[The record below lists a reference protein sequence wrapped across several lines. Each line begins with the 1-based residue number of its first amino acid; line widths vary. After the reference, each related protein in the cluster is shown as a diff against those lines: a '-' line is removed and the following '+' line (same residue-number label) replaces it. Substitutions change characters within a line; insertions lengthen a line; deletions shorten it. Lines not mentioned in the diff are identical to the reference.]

1 MNNMNNKT
9 IYTYLAVLP
18 FLFSGCVSLDE
29 DPASSQVTTKFY
41 QNTNDA
47 KAAVTAAYAGL
58 LTGEDSQPMYNRGI
72 HLMSDEGT
80 DDYVAGPYAKNA
92 NVQAISKVAYDASND
107 RFEAVWRDTYSAIN
121 YANIAVDKISAL
133 GNISE
138 ELRNQYVNEAKFLR
152 ALHYF
157 NLVRWFRNVP
167 LILHETTSLS
177 SDKVNV
183 KQASADEVYA
193 QIIKDLTD
201 AENLP
206 VSYSAEDAGRA
217 TSGAA
222 KALLAKV
229 YLTRQDWQKAADKAK
244 EVIDSKRYALFEN
257 FDDAFDSST
266 KNGKEH
272 IFSIQFN
279 GYPASYNNMNANA
292 PTALS
297 YEVPGAAGIYADAY
311 NSASD
316 LYASFGDKDK
326 RRDVSFATEVK
337 VPTTGKVYKLSAPHI
352 NKFYDPNKFGNQ
364 GSSERNFTYMRYSDV
379 LLIYAEAENELHGP
393 TADAY
398 AKIDEVRARAG
409 IDLLKDIAP
418 HLTKDE
424 FREYVFEERR
434 KEFVYELNRWFDLTR
449 RGADY
454 FVAKLHAAGKKN
466 ASAKNVILP
475 IPQREL
481 DLNPNLV
488 QNDEWK

>member
-1 MNNMNNKT
+1 MKNKT

-18 FLFSGCVSLDE
+18 FLLSGCVSLDE
-29 DPASSQVTTKFY
+29 EPASHLASSQFY
-41 QNTNDA
+41 QNSNDA
-47 KAAVTAAYAGL
+47 EAAVTAAYAAL
-58 LTGEDSQPMYNRGI
+58 ISGEDSQPMYNRGI

-92 NVQAISKVAYDASND
+92 NVQAISKVAYDAAND

-121 YANIAVDKISAL
+121 YANIAIDKIAAI
-133 GNISE
+133 GNISDN
-138 ELRNQYVNEAKFLR
+138 LRNQYVNEAKFLR

-177 SDKVNV
+177 QDKIHV
-183 KQASADEVYA
+183 KQATADEVYA
-193 QIIKDLTD
+193 QIIQDLTD

-206 VSYSAEDAGRA
+206 LSYAAEDAGRA
-217 TSGAA
+217 TAGAA

-229 YLTRQDWQKAADKAK
+229 YLTRKEWQKAAEKAK
-244 EVIDSKRYALFEN
+244 EVIDSKQYALFDN

-279 GYPASYNNMNANA
+279 GYPASVNNMNADA

-297 YEVPGAAGIYADAY
+297 YEVPGAAGLYADAY
-311 NSASD
+311 NTASD
-316 LYASFGDKDK
+316 LYDSYDEKDK
-326 RRDVSFATEVK
+326 RRDVTFATEVK
-337 VPTTGKVYKLSAPHI
+337 VPSTGKVYHLAAPHI

-364 GSSERNFTYMRYSDV
+364 GSSERNFTYMRYSEV
-379 LLIYAEAENELHGP
+379 LLIYAEAVNELQGP

-418 HLTKDE
+418 HATKDE

-434 KEFVYELNRWFDLTR
+434 KEFVYEANRWFDLTR

-454 FVAKLHAAGKKN
+454 FVAKLHAAGKTN
-466 ASAKNVILP
+466 ATAKNIILP

-481 DLNPNLV
+481 DINPTLV

>member
-1 MNNMNNKT
+1 MKNKN
-9 IYTYLAVLP
+9 IITYLAVLP
-18 FLFSGCVSLDE
+18 LFLTGCVSLDE
-29 DPASSQVTTKFY
+29 SPASNQVASQFY
-41 QNTNDA
+41 QNSNDA
-47 KAAVTAAYAGL
+47 KAAVTAAYAAL
-58 LTGEDSQPMYNRGI
+58 ITGEDVQPMYNRGV
-72 HLMSDEGT
+72 HLMNDTGT
-80 DDYVAGPYAKNA
+80 DDYMAGPFAKNA

-107 RFEAVWRDTYSAIN
+107 RFEAIWRDTYSAIN
-121 YANIAVDKISAL
+121 YANIVIDKVPNVGEL
-133 GNISE
+133 SE
-138 ELRNQYVNEAKFLR
+138 ALRNQYVNEAKFLR

-167 LILHETTSLS
+167 LVLHETTSLS
-177 SDKVNV
+177 DEATHV

-206 VSYSAEDAGRA
+206 SSYSAEDVGRA

-229 YLTRQDWQKAADKAK
+229 YLTRKEWQKAADKAR
-244 EVIDSKRYALFEN
+244 EVIDSKQYALFEK

-272 IFSIQFN
+272 IFSIQFKGFPEGEVN
-279 GYPASYNNMNANA
+279 RIAHAPAPA
-292 PTALS
+292 S
-297 YEVPGAAGIYADAY
+297 YEVPGSAGNYADAY
-311 NSASD
+311 NTQSN
-316 LYASFGDKDK
+316 LYESYDAKDQ
-326 RRDVSFATEVK
+326 RRDVSFVTEVK
-337 VPTTGKVYKLSAPHI
+337 VPSTGKVYKLSAPHI

-364 GSSERNFTYMRYSDV
+364 TASERNFTYMRYAEV
-379 LLIYAEAENELHGP
+379 LLIYAEAINELDGP
-393 TADAY
+393 TEDAY

-418 HLTKDE
+418 HATKDE

-434 KEFVYELNRWFDLTR
+434 KEFVYEENRWFDLVR

-466 ASAKNVILP
+466 ASARNIIFP

-481 DLNPNLV
+481 DINPNLV
-488 QNDEWK
+488 QNEEWK

>member
-1 MNNMNNKT
+1 MNNKT
-9 IYTYLAVLP
+9 IFTYLTALP
-18 FLFSGCVSLDE
+18 FLFSSCVSLDE
-29 DPASSQVTTKFY
+29 NPASSQVTSKFY

-47 KAAVTAAYAGL
+47 EAAITAAYAAL
-58 LTGEDSQPMYNRGI
+58 ISGEDAQPLYNRGI

-121 YANIAVDKISAL
+121 YSNIAIDKISAL
-133 GNISE
+133 DHISE
-138 ELRNQYVNEAKFLR
+138 ELRHQFVNEAKYLR

-167 LILHETTSLS
+167 LVLHETTSLS
-177 SDKVNV
+177 AEKVNV
-183 KQASADEVYA
+183 KQASPDEVYA
-193 QIIKDLTD
+193 QIIQDLTD

-206 VSYSAEDAGRA
+206 ATYASEDAGRA

-229 YLTRQDWQKAADKAK
+229 YLTRKEWQKAADKAK
-244 EVIDSKRYALFEN
+244 EVIDSNLYGLFEN

-272 IFSIQFN
+272 IFSIQFY
-279 GYPASYNNMNANA
+279 GYPASAMNMNAA
-292 PTALS
+292 MPTALS
-297 YEVPGAAGIYADAY
+297 YEVPGAAGTYADAY
-311 NSASD
+311 NTASN
-316 LYASFGDKDK
+316 LYASYGDKDK
-326 RRDVSFATEVK
+326 RRDVSFATEMK
-337 VPTTGKVYKLSAPHI
+337 VPSTGKVYKLSVPHI

-364 GSSERNFTYMRYSDV
+364 GSSERNFTIQRYSDV
-379 LLIYAEAENELHGP
+379 LLIYAEAVNELNGP

-398 AKIDEVRARAG
+398 AKIDEVRGRAG
-409 IDLLKDIAP
+409 IDLLKDVAP

-434 KEFVYELNRWFDLTR
+434 KEFVYEANRWFDLVR

-454 FVAKLHAAGKKN
+454 FVEKLHAAGKTN
-466 ASAKNVILP
+466 ASAKNIILP

-481 DLNPNLV
+481 DINPNLV
-488 QNDEWK
+488 QNEEWK

>member
-1 MNNMNNKT
+1 MNNKK

-18 FLFSGCVSLDE
+18 FLFTGCVSLDE
-29 DPASSQVTTKFY
+29 DPASSQVTSKFY
-41 QNTNDA
+41 QNANDA

-58 LTGEDSQPMYNRGI
+58 LTGEDTQPMYNRGI
-72 HLMSDEGT
+72 HLVGDIGT

-121 YANIAVDKISAL
+121 YANIAIDKVSTTN
-133 GNISE
+133 NIAE
-138 ELRNQYVNEAKFLR
+138 KLRNQYVNEAKFLR

-177 SDKVNV
+177 ADKMNA
-183 KQASADEVYA
+183 KQATADEVYA
-193 QIIKDLTD
+193 QIIQDLTD

-206 VSYSAEDAGRA
+206 ASYSTEDVGRA
-217 TSGAA
+217 TSGSA

-229 YLTRQDWQKAADKAK
+229 YLTRKEWQKAADKAK
-244 EVIDSKRYALFEN
+244 EVIDSNLYGLFEN

-279 GYPASYNNMNANA
+279 GYPGSYYNFNATS

-297 YEVPGAAGIYADAY
+297 YEVPGAAGNYSDAY
-311 NSASD
+311 NTASD
-316 LYASFGDKDK
+316 LYVSYGEKDK
-326 RRDVSFATEVK
+326 RRDVSLVIKMT

-364 GSSERNFTYMRYSDV
+364 SSSERNYTYMRYSEV
-379 LLIYAEAENELHGP
+379 LLIYAEAVNELNGP
-393 TADAY
+393 TDDAY

-434 KEFVYELNRWFDLTR
+434 KEFFYEGNRWFDLTR

-466 ASAKNVILP
+466 ASAKNIILP

>member
-1 MNNMNNKT
+1 MKNK
-9 IYTYLAVLP
+9 ILYTYLTVLP
-18 FLFSGCVSLDE
+18 LLLVGCVSLDE
-29 DPASSQVTTKFY
+29 NPASNQVTAKFY
-41 QNTNDA
+41 QNSNDA
-47 KAAVTAAYAGL
+47 KAAVTAAYAAL
-58 LTGEDSQPMYNRGI
+58 ISGEDVQSMYNRGI
-72 HLMSDEGT
+72 HLISDIGT

-121 YANIAVDKISAL
+121 YANIAIDKISATSH
-133 GNISE
+133 ISE
-138 ELRNQYVNEAKFLR
+138 QLRNQYVNEAKFLR

-177 SDKVNV
+177 ADKVNV
-183 KQASADEVYA
+183 KQASPDEVYA
-193 QIIKDLTD
+193 QIIQDLTD

-206 VSYSAEDAGRA
+206 ATYAAEDAGRA

-229 YLTRQDWQKAADKAK
+229 YLTREEWQKAADKAN
-244 EVIDSKRYALFEN
+244 EVIDSNQYGLFDN

-279 GYPASYNNMNANA
+279 GYPASAYNFNACQ

-297 YEVPGAAGIYADAY
+297 YEVPGAAGNYADAY
-311 NSASD
+311 NTTSN
-316 LYASFGDKDK
+316 LYASYGDKDK
-326 RRDVSFATEVK
+326 RRDVSLVTEMK

-364 GSSERNFTYMRYSDV
+364 GSSERNYTYMRYSEV
-379 LLIYAEAENELHGP
+379 LLIYAEAINELNGP

-398 AKIDEVRARAG
+398 DKIDEVRRRAG
-409 IDLLKDIAP
+409 IDLLKDVAP

-424 FREYVFEERR
+424 FREYIFEERR
-434 KEFVYELNRWFDLTR
+434 KEFFYEGNRWFDLVR
-449 RGADY
+449 RGTDY
-454 FVAKLHAAGKKN
+454 FVEKLHAAGKTN
-466 ASAKNVILP
+466 ASAKNIILP